1 MPDEAAAQDV
11 PSTGGAAGSTYRDA
25 WIMQRLPEER
35 ARADVVSAAALREGR
50 PGYAQEFRCRGVDG
64 EVRWLLEDVRI
75 NSLAPSR
82 WYLVGVCTD
91 ITEHKQAEAALQRA
105 KEAAETTNPCQERV
119 PGQRESRNSHPHER
133 RPRA

>member
-1 MPDEAAAQDV
+1 MAVLRTLHMPDEAAAQTFLPLEV
-11 PSTGGAAGSTYRDA
+11 PPGSTYRDA
-25 WIMQRLPEER
+25 WVSPASSGKQ

-91 ITEHKQAEAALQRA
+91 ITERKRAEAALSGPR
-105 KEAAETTNPCQERV
+105 K
-119 PGQRESRNSHPHER
+119 
-133 RPRA
+133 RPRPRTAPRASSWPT